1 MYSDNEIRKQA
12 YIKDNEQTVQ
22 VKQCDVPH
30 ILLIVY
36 YLEDYMILTLLLEK
50 SPTV

>member
-1 MYSDNEIRKQA
+1 MNSDSEIRKHA
-12 YIKDNEQTVQ
+12 HMKANEQTVQ

-36 YLEDYMILTLLLEK
+36 YLEDYMILTLVLEK